1 MPDRFPTACRSPSLV
16 FGRFLRACALAL
28 AAGSLGCGARSAEQ
42 AEQARQAGSAAPLTH
57 LDARLADARVSSTAA
72 PQREPRAWHFDVSQP
87 DWRVLTPD
95 AGRRS
100 ATVRAEPVDGRL
112 RLSLREAA
120 DGGGRGMLVGGIVTD
135 LDGGPVDDWAAVRV
149 RARSHERLSGIAV
162 AYNVD
167 DEDALP
173 GGWAFMMGGEGAAP
187 VYNDGSVQDYL
198 LPIVPREAGAAL
210 RNIAVVAG
218 APAEA
223 ALELLVVELV
233 PRGADFDLD
242 HGVRAITRGGETRTT
257 LYAHAPARLV
267 FDLDVPAGGRLDLG
281 LACLPHEA
289 VQTRVS
295 VRAAASAEAR
305 VVLEARAD
313 DAEAWRQHSA
323 DLSAYAGRRVELTL
337 EATGE
342 RQGAVALWGAPVV
355 SGAGHAGRSERPNVI
370 FYVID
375 GGGADQMSVY
385 GYERPTTP
393 FLEELAS
400 EAVVFERA
408 FSNAT
413 WTQPSTASFMTGLH
427 HSVLGGLRRG
437 LHSTPVPD
445 AAVTFAERMRAGGY
459 QTGAFTT
466 NPNAGRVIGTERG
479 VDVMRD
485 VGEEDEGSSAAE
497 LRGRLAEWRADYP
510 GQPYW
515 VHLQT
520 TDVHEPNHP
529 LPGYAGR
536 FVSEEQREQLDAWND
551 QVWTAGAGLWGSTS
565 IAHFYDEAIRLA
577 GVDRHAFYDM
587 RRGLY
592 DETMLQ
598 QDAELRALVQQLKAA
613 GEWERTLLVIG
624 SDHGHP
630 AGTFSRWGRG
640 LFEPP
645 LPEWEGALF
654 DSYSTRVPLI
664 VVWPGRIPGGRRV
677 DTPVAMIDVLPTVL
691 ELAGLPPPEVCQGRS
706 LAPLLLAPAAQ
717 TAARAAELPPVI
729 LDEFRVD
736 EATGE
741 MIGNIEIVDGRWG
754 ASLQIAPP
762 LGGDGSHGRHA
773 VPAGGRWA
781 AVHPY
786 FDDTPRLLL
795 YDLEQ
800 DRFARRAVNDAHP
813 DLVERYARLLHERW
827 EAHRLLA
834 QRYDELTDVVLT
846 PDQLEQLQELGY
858 IR

>member
-1 MPDRFPTACRSPSLV
+1 MSPRATLPFPNARTAS
-16 FGRFLRACALAL
+16 GRDVARACALAL
-28 AAGSLGCGARSAEQ
+28 VVWSLACGRQPVEAGAT
-42 AEQARQAGSAAPLTH
+42 AAPLVH
-57 LDARLADARVSSTAA
+57 LDALLDEARLECAQA
-72 PQREPRAWHFDVSQP
+72 PYRKPLMWHFDRPQP
-87 DWRVLTPD
+87 EWRVVVPPER
-95 AGRRS
+95 GRS
-100 ATVRAEPVDGRL
+100 AQVEAVQEDGWL
-112 RLSLREAA
+112 RLSLREVG
-120 DGGGRGMLVGGIVTD
+120 GGGRGMLVGGIVTD
-135 LDGGPVDDWAAVRV
+135 VDGGAVDDWAALRV
-149 RARSHERLSGIAV
+149 RARSHERLSGVAV
-162 AYNVD
+162 AFNVGA
-167 DEDALP
+167 EDALP
-173 GGWAFMMGGEGAAP
+173 GGWSFMMGGDGTAP

-198 LPIVPREAGAAL
+198 LPLVPAVHGQAL
-210 RNIAVVAG
+210 TSIAVLAA

-223 ALELLVVELV
+223 ALEILVVELV
-233 PRGADFDLD
+233 PRGADFGSD
-242 HGVRAITRGGETRTT
+242 HGVRAVTRAGATRRT
-257 LYAHAPARLV
+257 LYAHAPARLA
-267 FDLDVPAGGRLDLG
+267 FDVDVPAGGRLDLG
-281 LACLPHEA
+281 LGCLPHEA
-289 VQTRVS
+289 IDARVS
-295 VRAAASAEAR
+295 VRAPGGASSELLSVR
-305 VVLEARAD
+305 VD
-313 DAEAWRQHSA
+313 DADTWSQHSV
-323 DLSAYAGRRVELTL
+323 DLSPWGGTRVELTL
-337 EATGE
+337 QADGTPP
-342 RQGAVALWGAPVV
+342 GAVALWGAPIV
-355 SGAGHAGRSERPNVI
+355 SGSGGSARPNVV

-445 AAVTFAERMRAGGY
+445 AAVTFAEAMRAGGY

-485 VGEEDEGSSAAE
+485 GGEERKGGSSAAE
-497 LRGRLAEWRADYP
+497 LHERYGEWRAEYP

-529 LPGYAGR
+529 LPEYAGLY
-536 FVSEEQREQLDAWND
+536 VSEAQREQLDAWNAEL
-551 QVWTAGAGLWGSTS
+551 WRAGGDLWGGTS
-565 IAHFYDEAIRLA
+565 IAHFYDEAIARA
-577 GVDRHAFYDM
+577 GIDRHAFYDA

-592 DETMLQ
+592 DETMRQ
-598 QDAELRALVQQLKAA
+598 QDAELRAFVQQLKDA
-613 GEWERTLLVIG
+613 GEWERTLLIIG
-624 SDHGHP
+624 ADHGHP

-640 LFEPP
+640 LFEPQ

-654 DSYSTRVPLI
+654 DSYNTRVPLI
-664 VVWPGRIPGGRRV
+664 VVWPGRIPGGRRLDV
-677 DTPVAMIDVLPTVL
+677 PVAMIDVLPTVL
-691 ELAGLPPPEVCQGRS
+691 ELAGLPAPEVCQGRS
-706 LAPLLLAPAAQ
+706 LAPRQRADAER
-717 TAARAAELPPVI
+717 TAAEAGRLPPVI

-754 ASLQIAPP
+754 ASLEVAPA

-786 FDDTPRLLL
+786 FADTPRLLL
-795 YDLEQ
+795 YDLAD

-827 EAHRLLA
+827 EAHRILA
-834 QRYDELTDVVLT
+834 QRYDELTDVPLT
-846 PDQLEQLQELGY
+846 PEQLEQLQELGY